1 MHKPIRTIVSL
12 AVAGIMA
19 NQAAHAGA
27 FSLYTESSAAAIGN
41 YAAGAAAEG
50 ADASI
55 GWYNPAGLV
64 LIHQQEVVMSGV
76 GIFPSSKLSGT
87 STYSTNS
94 PFLGSIPNYVQSF
107 SHIQGA
113 EKALVPAF
121 HYAKPLGTNS
131 TFGLSVVAPF
141 GLSTNWGEHSPVR
154 YQATLTDL
162 KTINVSPQIGGKLTD
177 HFSVGAGIDFQW
189 AQVKFNQM
197 LGSPAALQFV
207 QSLGVPVTPTFL
219 DSLSYN
225 KGHSFSM
232 GFHAGILGM
241 FNDNHTRVGLNYQ
254 SQVKHQFHGYS
265 ELTGRL
271 ADIPQLTSRNATF
284 RSDELFS
291 NSVALPDVATLSVYQ
306 DINERLALLG
316 SLVYTG
322 WNSFRVVQLNNIAA
336 IGAEQDAHAL
346 ANSAT
351 TEGYKN
357 AIRVALGANYRFTD
371 QWMLRV
377 GGGYDETPTVNA
389 HRDVRLP
396 DANRWA
402 ASIGAHYQMR
412 PNLGFDLGYTYIWAD
427 EDSRINNTT
436 LIGETSTNNVTALG
450 ESHVHLIGLQAVW
463 MIDQPAVAATK

>member
-1 MHKPIRTIVSL
+1 MHQPMRTIVSL
-12 AVAGIMA
+12 AIAGIMA
-19 NQAAHAGA
+19 NQAAQAGA
-27 FSLYTESSAAAIGN
+27 FSLYTESSGAAIGN

-64 LIHQQEVVMSGV
+64 LIRQQEAVFSGV
-76 GIFPSSKLSGT
+76 GVFPSSKLTGT
-87 STYSTNS
+87 STYSTSS
-94 PFLGSIPNYVQSF
+94 PFLPFLPNYVQTF
-107 SHIQGA
+107 SGIQGA
-113 EKALVPAF
+113 KNALVPAF
-121 HYAKPLGTNS
+121 HYAKPLGDHS

-141 GLSTNWGEHSPVR
+141 GLSTNWGTGSAVR

-162 KTINVSPQIGGKLTD
+162 KTINVSPELGGQLTK
-177 HFSVGAGIDFQW
+177 HFSIGAGIDFQW

-197 LGSPAALQFV
+197 LGSPTTAPILFP
-207 QSLGVPVTPTFL
+207 GETPTYL

-225 KGHSFSM
+225 KGHSFGM

-271 ADIPQLTSRNATF
+271 ADAENDFENPNAIF

-291 NSVALPDVATLSVYQ
+291 NSVALPDVTTLSVYQ
-306 DINERLALLG
+306 DVNEHLALLG
-316 SLVYTG
+316 SIVYTG
-322 WNSFRVVQLNNIAA
+322 WDSFKIVQLNNVAA
-336 IGAEQDAHAL
+336 I
-346 ANSAT
+346 NSAAQENSFVNSST
-351 TEGYKN
+351 IENYDN
-357 AIRVALGANYRFTD
+357 AFRVAIGANYRVTD

-377 GGGYDETPTVNA
+377 GGGYDHTPTTDE

-396 DANRWA
+396 DASRWA
-402 ASIGAHYQMR
+402 TSIGAHYQMR

-427 EDSRINNTT
+427 ENSKINKTT
-436 LIGETSTNNVTALG
+436 AIGTTSSNNVTARG
-450 ESHVHLIGLQAVW
+450 DNHVHLAGLQAVW
-463 MIDQPAVAATK
+463 KMDEPAVTATK